1 MTLSLS
7 LRNVTSSR
15 LISTDKIIAFKG
27 DAIAPGSAGI
37 YPATDV
43 AATPMASAPVPNI
56 PNGGHFGDFV
66 DSDDECEVETDAEP
80 RIRYW
85 EGLYCPLYM
94 GEVLDGRYRI
104 EHKLGWRGFSTVWLA
119 HDIQQNKAVAL
130 KVAISGQQGEHERAM
145 QDEIIRTVRDTS
157 NLVTYR
163 DVFCYPG
170 QRGDYHTVF
179 VFPLRGPNLDTACFY
194 LQLKF
199 RVPVAMSLLLAL
211 KSLHDAGIVH
221 RGKSILNPS
230 LSI

>member
-1 MTLSLS
+1 
-7 LRNVTSSR
+7 
-15 LISTDKIIAFKG
+15 
-27 DAIAPGSAGI
+27 
-37 YPATDV
+37 
-43 AATPMASAPVPNI
+43 MASAPVPNI
-56 PNGGHFGDFV
+56 PNDGDYGDFV

-85 EGLYCPLYM
+85 EGLYCPLYV

-104 EHKLGWRGFSTVWLA
+104 EHKLGWGGFSTVWLA
-119 HDIQQNKAVAL
+119 HDIQQNKAMAL
-130 KVAISGQQGEHERAM
+130 KVAISGQEGEHERAM

-163 DVFCYPG
+163 AVFRYPG

-179 VFPLRGPNLDTACFY
+179 VFPLRGPNLEAACFN
-194 LQLKF
+194 LLPKF
-199 RVPVAMSLLLAL
+199 RVPAAMSLLLAL

-230 LSI
+230 LGIYSVSND